1 MSPDSSFHHRP
12 PLPFWKGTSGKSSI
26 SSPDPLLLSSFPR
39 IHHAD
44 ADDPNSC
51 HTDHSTILQMTSG
64 TAKLDQSPGAGP
76 SASPSLSIHL
86 PSCEA
91 SVSSQLSPLPD
102 PSTVPSPPTPDI
114 NHNGTPAIENDI
126 DAAGGRYSMRTR
138 QPRQLKPY
146 AFDRLEYK
154 YQLKHHPDAIVKFNG
169 RRSPVESSSRSSE
182 GGIDGAA
189 ENSGGEHPSEDAQ
202 MLPRAKGK
210 KRHRT
215 STGHPSAP
223 PPVAHRRT
231 SGVQLSLGSP
241 SLDRRF
247 TGSSAIAD
255 LTLVASIPDV
265 GGNGD
270 PAEAATWYPDAF
282 NDGSSGVG
290 SDDMPLSTD
299 QNDLRDSHIPP
310 PLVKRKRVLL
320 LLYDV
325 CL

>member
-1 MSPDSSFHHRP
+1 M
-12 PLPFWKGTSGKSSI
+12 
-26 SSPDPLLLSSFPR
+26 SSPDPLLLFSSPR
-39 IHHAD
+39 MRHAD
-44 ADDPNSC
+44 ADNPNSC
-51 HTDHSTILQMTSG
+51 PTDHSAVLQITSG
-64 TAKLDQSPGAGP
+64 TVRPDQDPGAGP
-76 SASPSLSIHL
+76 SASPSLSIRL
-86 PSCEA
+86 PSHEVRA
-91 SVSSQLSPLPD
+91 SSQQLSPLSD
-102 PSTVPSPPTPDI
+102 AFTVPSPPTLDM
-114 NHNGTPAIENDI
+114 NRDGTPAIENDTG
-126 DAAGGRYSMRTR
+126 AAGGRYSMRTR

-182 GGIDGAA
+182 GDTDGAA

-202 MLPRAKGK
+202 MLPHAKGR
-210 KRHRT
+210 KRHRAG
-215 STGHPSAP
+215 TGHPSAP

-241 SLDRRF
+241 SRDRRF
-247 TGSSAIAD
+247 TGTSANAD

-265 GGNGD
+265 GGNGN

-282 NDGSSGVG
+282 NDLSSRVGG

-299 QNDLRDSHIPP
+299 QHYMRHTHTP
-310 PLVKRKRVLL
+310 PLRVKRRRVLFL
-320 LLYDV
+320 HYDR